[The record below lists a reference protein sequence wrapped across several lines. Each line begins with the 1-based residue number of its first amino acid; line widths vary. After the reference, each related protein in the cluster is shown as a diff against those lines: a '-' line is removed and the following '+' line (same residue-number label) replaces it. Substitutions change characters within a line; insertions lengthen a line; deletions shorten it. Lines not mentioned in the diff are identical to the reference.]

1 MVLFE
6 TQYRPNQIDS
16 DDKGVSAPHTGMALF
31 ALCDGS
37 VRVIGENID
46 EAVYN
51 AVGTVG
57 GGESFS
63 NF

>member
-6 TQYRPNQIDS
+6 TRYRPDQIDS
-16 DDKGVSAPHTGMALF
+16 DNKAVLARHTGMALF

-37 VRVIGENID
+37 VRVIGGNID
-46 EAVYN
+46 TAVYN

-57 GGESFS
+57 GGESSS